1 MRLRPRRVL
10 PGILAL
16 TLLGAMIQQTMSA
29 LSLSGTWSRLKAPT
43 ATTTDPYSRIDRI
56 LARGDTTRASGP
68 LRDPF
73 RFGRANAPVAVSRPR
88 PSERV
93 VVPVRRPS
101 LTAIIWDNDPRASIR
116 WNDRDY
122 SVRVNTLFDEYRVKS
137 ISRDQLVLERG
148 GESIVLRLSKK
159 GE

>member
-1 MRLRPRRVL
+1 MV
-10 PGILAL
+10 
-16 TLLGAMIQQTMSA
+16 QQTMSA
-29 LSLSGTWSRLKAPT
+29 LRSSGTWSRWKAPT
-43 ATTTDPYSRIDRI
+43 AVPVDPYSRIDRI
-56 LARGDTTRASGP
+56 LARGDTTRPSGP

-73 RFGRANAPVAVSRPR
+73 EYGRASASVAVSRPR
-88 PSERV
+88 SERV

-137 ISRDQLVLERG
+137 ISRDQLVLERE

>member
-16 TLLGAMIQQTMSA
+16 VLLGAMIQQTMSA
-29 LSLSGTWSRLKAPT
+29 LRSSGTWARWKAP
-43 ATTTDPYSRIDRI
+43 AEVPIDPYSRIDRI
-56 LARGDTTRASGP
+56 LARGDSIRVPGP

-73 RFGRANAPVAVSRPR
+73 DFGRATPAVVVSRPH
-88 PSERV
+88 PERV
-93 VVPVRRPS
+93 VAPVRRPL

-148 GESIVLRLSKK
+148 GESFVLRLQKK